1 MGSPPPR
8 ACLDARKYAELN
20 RSILPRT
27 TRRTR
32 QSTLSTR
39 AQYFAARPGE
49 RARKSKKGGRTAAF
63 CFPARARCTRPWA
76 HINAHLAAPGRY
88 LYPATAWGGRQIDE

>member
-63 CFPARARCTRPWA
+63 CFPARALHEALGTHQRPPRSA
-76 HINAHLAAPGRY
+76 RPLFVSRHSL
-88 LYPATAWGGRQIDE
+88 GRQTNR